1 MKSSSWLGVLGSLVV
16 IACVLPTA
24 SAENQST
31 STGTVMVCG
40 NQPPPKCPCPP
51 NTQCVG
57 GDIDLLRGTLIEEYS
72 IFSLCPPACVRSGYA
87 LPLPGVPKAL
97 GLTYNNK
104 YSSATSFGPGWGSLL
119 DCRVRVGLP
128 YSGATD
134 YTVVVSPEGS
144 NLAYYKVDGVY
155 VPPAGTF
162 ATLAKNPDGSWLWEQ
177 TDGVKYNFGS
187 DGYLVSVVDRNGIAI
202 SLTYSQIPVAAPA
215 PVDYLDDFENNP
227 HLAWAS
233 TDALPGADP
242 EVC

>member
-1 MKSSSWLGVLGSLVV
+1 MKSLSWFGVLVTLVA
-16 IACVLPTA
+16 ITCVLPTA

-40 NQPPPKCPCPP
+40 DQTVKKKDCCD
-51 NTQCVG
+51 VG
-57 GDIDLLRGTLIEEYS
+57 GGVVDPLRGTLIEEYS
-72 IFSLCPPACVRSGYA
+72 IFNLCPPACVRSGYA

-104 YSSATSFGPGWGSLL
+104 YSLATSFGPGWGSLL
-119 DCRVRVGLP
+119 DCRVLSGLP

-134 YTVVVSPEGS
+134 YALVVSPEGS
-144 NLAYYKVDGVY
+144 NFVYYKVDGVY
-155 VPPAGTF
+155 VPPSGTF